1 MATPP
6 EKAKALD
13 YDLRKPSR
21 EMLKSPLS
29 GRIIEFSSPKH
40 KMPSNVNIY
49 DGSTDPDDH
58 INRFTGARN
67 QEGWLMQVW
76 YRIFQRTL
84 DDATMGW
91 FDRLSASCID
101 DSTELHK
108 KSITRVPQM
117 VDGMMRKVDDFV
129 RSEEASNN
137 ETISRICTLNGVVH
151 HLHATEMTI
160 SKNPYWGEDRR
171 IANHRTTYCPREYHA
186 PYVAFKND
194 FRRNDNLK
202 IMGTG

>member
-13 YDLRKPSR
+13 DDLRKPSR

-40 KMPSNVNIY
+40 KMPSNVKIY

-91 FDRLSASCID
+91 FDRFLAGCID
-101 DSTELHK
+101 DSTELRRNLLPELGK
-108 KSITRVPQM
+108 RFLYRVPQM

-129 RSEEASNN
+129 RSEEAF
-137 ETISRICTLNGVVH
+137 LNTK
-151 HLHATEMTI
+151 L
-160 SKNPYWGEDRR
+160 SKG
-171 IANHRTTYCPREYHA
+171 
-186 PYVAFKND
+186 YVP
-194 FRRNDNLK
+194 
-202 IMGTG
+202 

>member
-13 YDLRKPSR
+13 DDLRKPSR
-21 EMLKSPLS
+21 EMLKSPLT

-40 KMPSNVNIY
+40 KMPSNVKIY
-49 DGSTDPDDH
+49 DGTTDPDDH

-91 FDRLSASCID
+91 FDRLSAGCID
-101 DSTELHK
+101 DSTELRK
-108 KSITRVPQM
+108 KSITRFATLRAFYK
-117 VDGMMRKVDDFV
+117 DLTKITKITWKV
-129 RSEEASNN
+129 N
-137 ETISRICTLNGVVH
+137 ESLPTFKGR
-151 HLHATEMTI
+151 
-160 SKNPYWGEDRR
+160 
-171 IANHRTTYCPREYHA
+171 RTTKLHPGCSKGYADLVFHEC
-186 PYVAFKND
+186 
-194 FRRNDNLK
+194 
-202 IMGTG
+202 T